1 MKTDTQ
7 LAKLYALITQGFFT
21 IIVLI
26 GIGFFIG
33 YKIDKDSSWPII
45 LAVIGALIGIVSM
58 ILMLLKLNLGGD
70 NNGRDS

>member
-7 LAKLYALITQGFFT
+7 LTKLYALITQGFVT

-26 GIGFFIG
+26 GIGIFIG
-33 YKIDKDSSWPII
+33 YKIDKDSAWPII

>member
-7 LAKLYALITQGFFT
+7 LAKLYALITQGFVT

-26 GIGFFIG
+26 GIGIFIG